1 MIKVRIPTTFLAAG
15 SALILVAA
23 LLVSAITAS
32 AATAVGLGTAARFA
46 VLAGAGITN
55 TGPSVINGDIG
66 SFPTTS
72 ISGFPPGIVIGTIR
86 AGDAVTQGAKND
98 LTTAYNVA
106 AGQLPVITVATE
118 LGGSTLTPGVY
129 VSSSGTFG
137 ITGTLTLDG
146 QGDPNA
152 VFIFKTATTLIT
164 AAGSRVLLINGT
176 QSCNVF
182 WQVGSS
188 ATLGAGTSFLGTI
201 LALTSISLVT
211 GATID
216 GRALAQNGAVTL
228 DTNVITVPMCV
239 VVATP
244 TPVVATPTPVVATPT
259 PVVATPTPLGATPTP
274 IGATP
279 TPLAPTP
286 LGPTPTPLVATALL
300 PPAIAPILAPAS
312 TAVAATDT
320 APQSA
325 VASDLAGNVATVPTS
340 PDVNSVLGSEAAPI
354 AGSVAAPIAASQA
367 SPASPA
373 SPVSRQ
379 SGASGLP
386 ATSTAAGAEG
396 LGLAIVGL
404 GLALLRRR
412 QTTR

>member
-1 MIKVRIPTTFLAAG
+1 MIKQVRIPTTFLAAG

-32 AATAVGLGTAARFA
+32 AATAVGLGTATGFA

-72 ISGFPPGIVIGTIR
+72 ISGFPPGIVNGVIR

-228 DTNVITVPMCV
+228 DTNVITVPTCV

-274 IGATP
+274 IGATPTPLAPTP

-354 AGSVAAPIAASQA
+354 AASQA

>member
-1 MIKVRIPTTFLAAG
+1 LIKVRIPTTFLAAG
-15 SALILVAA
+15 SASILVAA

-32 AATAVGLGTAARFA
+32 AATAVGLGTATGFA

-106 AGQLPVITVATE
+106 AAQLPVITVATE

-188 ATLGAGTSFLGTI
+188 ATLGAGTSFRGTI

-211 GATID
+211 GATIE
-216 GRALAQNGAVTL
+216 GRALARNGAVTL
-228 DTNVITVPMCV
+228 DTNVITVPTCV
-239 VVATP
+239 VVATPTPVVATP

-286 LGPTPTPLVATALL
+286 TPLVATAILQ
-300 PPAIAPILAPAS
+300 PAIAPILAPAS
-312 TAVAATDT
+312 TTVAATDT

-354 AGSVAAPIAASQA
+354 AGSVAAPIAAS
-367 SPASPA
+367 PA

>member
-1 MIKVRIPTTFLAAG
+1 MARQVRIPQLLAAG

-66 SFPTTS
+66 SFPTTT
-72 ISGFPPGIVIGTIR
+72 ISGFPPGIVNGVIR

-98 LTTAYNVA
+98 LTTAYNDA
-106 AGQLPVITVATE
+106 AGQLPEITVATE
-118 LGGSTLTPGVY
+118 LGGRTLTPGVY

-188 ATLGAGTSFLGTI
+188 ATLGAGTSFRGTI

-211 GATID
+211 GATIE
-216 GRALAQNGAVTL
+216 GRALARNGAVTL
-228 DTNVITVPMCV
+228 DTNVITVPTCV

-244 TPVVATPTPVVATPT
+244 TPVVVTP
-259 PVVATPTPLGATPTP
+259 TPTPLGATPTP
-274 IGATP
+274 LGTATPTPTPVGATP
-279 TPLAPTP
+279 TPAGT
-286 LGPTPTPLVATALL
+286 ATASPVPTATLTL
-300 PPAIAPILAPAS
+300 PPVPTAIPMPILAPAA
-312 TAVAATDT
+312 TAAAT
-320 APQSA
+320 PSA
-325 VASDLAGNVATVPTS
+325 IRTPAPTS
-340 PDVNSVLGSEAAPI
+340 RAA
-354 AGSVAAPIAASQA
+354 G
-367 SPASPA
+367 
-373 SPVSRQ
+373 
-379 SGASGLP
+379 GLP
-386 ATSTAAGAEG
+386 ATATGAEG
-396 LGLAIVGL
+396 LGLGLALVAL